1 MGECSGGPQKAAEGE
16 RLVSWHQEGWLAW
29 GASVIVWKHLQGWEV
44 QTGLCDPALSSGGVE
59 GTQLLLRLSGRV
71 LTAGREREG
80 VGKGGLGMC
89 A

>member
-1 MGECSGGPQKAAEGE
+1 M
-16 RLVSWHQEGWLAW
+16 AW

-71 LTAGREREG
+71 LTAGGEREG
-80 VGKGGLGMC
+80 VGKGGLGTC